1 MAKLFTNFIIND
13 KIIHI
18 LGSLG
23 FMKKVYGFTNEFV
36 GAFPE
41 IINFDNADVL
51 SVVGSGDQ
59 YFTAILFGAKN
70 ITLFDINE
78 NAWYHFVL
86 KFTAIKYLSF
96 EEFWQFFIIDELD
109 NLKLYLK
116 IRDYLPF
123 DVRRFFDMM
132 RVRKIKFSNI
142 KFVELLEDTDYV
154 RIIPYLRQEEYY
166 KLQNLLVKRIL
177 PICYIKDFAD
187 IALGSERENYDILL
201 LSNIYNWMDLRP
213 IALKSL
219 FAGYK
224 LEKNFNPVIFK
235 YLLDKFDSCLIQA
248 LYAWNYYNDI
258 NKFKELGFNVNAIP
272 AVKQTE
278 YNEGLNYVLT
288 YKRTK

>member
-1 MAKLFTNFIIND
+1 
-13 KIIHI
+13 
-18 LGSLG
+18 
-23 FMKKVYGFTNEFV
+23 MKKVYGFTNEFV
-36 GAFPE
+36 GTFPK

-59 YFTAILFGAKN
+59 YFTAILSGAKN
-70 ITLFDINE
+70 VTLFDLNE

-96 EEFWQFFIIDELD
+96 EEFWQFFIIDGLD

-278 YNEGLNYVLT
+278 YNDGLNYVLT
-288 YKRTK
+288 YKRIK